1 MIKNRIKILRKKF
14 NNNQIDGYVVPK
26 NDEFF
31 SEYCEKNRLK
41 FISNFSGSAGYAV
54 ILKKINYLFVDGR
67 YTIQAEIESGKNF
80 KIVDYKKIVDCN
92 LFKNLTL
99 GIDPRLFTSLQINKY
114 FSKNNKKR
122 LIQSNLIDE
131 ISKKKKWSFKAI
143 FFNQIKY
150 CW

>member
-1 MIKNRIKILRKKF
+1 MIKNKIKILRKKF

-67 YTIQAEIESGKNF
+67 YTIQAEIESGKKF
-80 KIVDYKKIVDCN
+80 
-92 LFKNLTL
+92 
-99 GIDPRLFTSLQINKY
+99 
-114 FSKNNKKR
+114 
-122 LIQSNLIDE
+122 
-131 ISKKKKWSFKAI
+131 
-143 FFNQIKY
+143 
-150 CW
+150 